1 MVFRAYLCTTMRKN
15 RNIIVWTFVFVL
27 LFSSMRAGFML
38 SFYMIDSA
46 SFIELF
52 CINKEKPELH
62 CDGKCELSKLAP
74 QDDANPDR
82 PSYLDIFHR
91 ELVYYTT
98 DFELGIAN
106 FAKVPTPE
114 YGYQNL
120 YLFLYS
126 TTHDHPPVGV

>member
-1 MVFRAYLCTTMRKN
+1 MSKDRI
-15 RNIIVWTFVFVL
+15 IIVWTFVFVL

-38 SFYMIDSA
+38 GFYVIDSE

-52 CINKEKPELH
+52 CVNKEKPELH

-91 ELVYYTT
+91 ELVFYST
-98 DFELGIAN
+98 DFGLTLKFFPSKTQHQYA
-106 FAKVPTPE
+106 
-114 YGYQNL
+114 YQSS
-120 YLFLYS
+120 YLFLFS
-126 TTHDHPPVGV
+126 PTHDHPPVAGFTC

>member
-1 MVFRAYLCTTMRKN
+1 MRKN

-27 LFSSMRAGFML
+27 LFSSMRAGFLL
-38 SFYMIDSA
+38 SFYMVDA
-46 SFIELF
+46 ESFIELF

-82 PSYLDIFHR
+82 PSYLDVFHR

-98 DFELGIAN
+98 DFELGITN